1 MTPQERALVDDLF
14 DRLARLEGGPRDAE
28 AEQAIRAGLAK
39 APNALYALVQSV
51 LVQDEALKRADARI
65 RELEGGGEDAPDD
78 GRPRGF
84 LDTMRDAL
92 LGGSP
97 ERRGSVPTVR
107 PGEQSLGAPPQ
118 YRPGYGTPMG
128 GPSAAAP
135 MGGPAPNAP
144 PSYGAPPA
152 YGAPPSYGQGGGSF
166 LGTAAAAAAG
176 MIGGSL
182 LLGGIRNML
191 GGGTNQGPFAGTF
204 NQTAD
209 TPTNATS
216 SPWGDASN
224 SDLARQAGIN
234 NIGGAGQRAGNDDT
248 GGRQGLFDTAGNNAG
263 YNDASFDDDV
273 GGFDGGGDTA

>member
-14 DRLARLEGGPRDAE
+14 DRLAKLESAPRDAE

-65 RELEGGGEDAPDD
+65 RELEGGGEDVPDD

-84 LDTMRDAL
+84 LDNVRDAL
-92 LGGSP
+92 FGGSP
-97 ERRGSVPTVR
+97 DRRGSVPSVR
-107 PGEQSLGAPPQ
+107 PGEQPMGAPPQ
-118 YRPGYGTPMG
+118 YRPGYDTPLG
-128 GPSAAAP
+128 GPPPSAPTGSAP
-135 MGGPAPNAP
+135 SAP
-144 PSYGAPPA
+144 PSYGAPP
-152 YGAPPSYGQGGGSF
+152 SYSPGGGSF

-176 MIGGSL
+176 VIGGGL

-191 GGGTNQGPFAGTF
+191 GGGTNQGPFSGTF
-204 NQTAD
+204 NQIAD
-209 TPTNATS
+209 NPTSATS
-216 SPWGDASN
+216 SPMGDASN
-224 SDLARQAGIN
+224 SDLARQAGLN
-234 NIGGAGQRAGNDDT
+234 DIGGAGQQPGSSDA
-248 GGRQGLFDTAGNNAG
+248 GGRQGLFDTAANDAG